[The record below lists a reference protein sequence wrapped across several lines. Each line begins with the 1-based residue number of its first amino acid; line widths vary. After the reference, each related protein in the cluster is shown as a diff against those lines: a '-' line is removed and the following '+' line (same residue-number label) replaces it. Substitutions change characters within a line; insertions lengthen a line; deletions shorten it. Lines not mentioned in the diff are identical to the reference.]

1 MVDESLIAYLLNE
14 LSHSTKAEAEDSE
27 LKLRLLFYY
36 TDEDHLFK
44 PEEVDKLINAIDNL
58 KVIDPACGSGAFLMG
73 LLLKIVYILHKLDP
87 QNTKW
92 KQQQIANINNL
103 IEETKHTITDAKI
116 RDESIQKLRNSIQDI
131 KETFDQF
138 DFDYSR
144 KLFLIEHCIYGSD
157 IQPIA
162 IQIAKL
168 RFFISLLVDQYTKE
182 GKPNLGIRALPNLE
196 TNLVTANS
204 LIQLELPD
212 QMELFDTFI
221 EKFITDIK
229 AIHNEYFSTR
239 NRKDKLELKKKEHN
253 LRVEFSKELKNLNFP
268 HQQADYIANW
278 DPYSLNSIAPFFN
291 PTVMFGVPYFNI
303 VISNPPYIRQENIPY
318 KDLLRESG
326 YQIFNSTSDIYTYF
340 YELAYKLLS
349 EKGIATYITSNKW
362 LRSKY
367 GAKLRQFL
375 KQNTKL
381 QILIDFGGYQ
391 VFKSS
396 TVDTNIIVFSKE
408 KPDPNH
414 SFSFV
419 NMPANLTRE
428 SLSTY
433 ILDNKQTLQQ
443 NILQDNCW
451 TLTDNTILNL
461 KNKIEKAGKPLKSW
475 DVKIYRGIVT
485 GCNEAFIIDTPTKE
499 IICKADS
506 KSEEIINP
514 LLRGR
519 DIHKYYYEWAGLWI
533 IATFPALNLDIDK
546 YPAVK
551 NYLSSFGKKLE
562 QNGGNGCRSKNN
574 NEWFEI
580 QANIAYYKE
589 FNKDKII
596 WADISQDGSFTYDSD
611 HFYITNTAY
620 MLLGKNLFYLL
631 GVLNS
636 KIFDF
641 YFDMI
646 SAHLSDKAKRYFTI
660 YIEQFPVPEFQNS
673 EKSMGLEKL
682 VSEFLSLMNNRSIS
696 DNKNASSDI
705 SDYLNRIDSLVY
717 KLYGLNE
724 DDIKIINKA
733 LEK

>member
-1 MVDESLIAYLLNE
+1 
-14 LSHSTKAEAEDSE
+14 
-27 LKLRLLFYY
+27 
-36 TDEDHLFK
+36 
-44 PEEVDKLINAIDNL
+44 
-58 KVIDPACGSGAFLMG
+58 
-73 LLLKIVYILHKLDP
+73 
-87 QNTKW
+87 
-92 KQQQIANINNL
+92 
-103 IEETKHTITDAKI
+103 
-116 RDESIQKLRNSIQDI
+116 
-131 KETFDQF
+131 
-138 DFDYSR
+138 
-144 KLFLIEHCIYGSD
+144 
-157 IQPIA
+157 
-162 IQIAKL
+162 
-168 RFFISLLVDQYTKE
+168 
-182 GKPNLGIRALPNLE
+182 
-196 TNLVTANS
+196 
-204 LIQLELPD
+204 
-212 QMELFDTFI
+212 
-221 EKFITDIK
+221 
-229 AIHNEYFSTR
+229 
-239 NRKDKLELKKKEHN
+239 
-253 LRVEFSKELKNLNFP
+253 
-268 HQQADYIANW
+268 
-278 DPYSLNSIAPFFN
+278 
-291 PTVMFGVPYFNI
+291 
-303 VISNPPYIRQENIPY
+303 
-318 KDLLRESG
+318 
-326 YQIFNSTSDIYTYF
+326 
-340 YELAYKLLS
+340 
-349 EKGIATYITSNKW
+349 
-362 LRSKY
+362 
-367 GAKLRQFL
+367 
-375 KQNTKL
+375 
-381 QILIDFGGYQ
+381 
-391 VFKSS
+391 
-396 TVDTNIIVFSKE
+396 
-408 KPDPNH
+408 
-414 SFSFV
+414 
-419 NMPANLTRE
+419 MPANLTRE

-506 KSEEIINP
+506 KSEEIIKP